1 MSAASRCCPISTTR
15 IHIMALDGI
24 VNVNSLFSFAPFVGL
39 TFYPT
44 TDPADMLIGSNTAC
58 AAGAS
63 SAEGLI
69 AFHVYSFS
77 SFLFSSLVALA
88 LKQAIK
94 ISKDIGEYNGDG
106 SSVSH
111 SHIGHVNRVA
121 LRVGTLVSAFG
132 SVAGCGFLVM
142 ALVDLVQIKLGRL
155 GCGSLYTLAAIGPL
169 VTLVPLALVIY
180 VFLVLFFLHTSS
192 MAKDS
197 VTLLNFRGL
206 CGIVLLLCV
215 CSFISFIYWYS
226 YHSPCYSLYPK
237 MELNQN
243 QINDLLAFP
252 SAWNQ
257 LAFSSKPPP
266 KLLKIA
272 LFVKKWPQR
281 SQAGGLERHALTLHL
296 ALAKRGHEL
305 HIFTASPSS
314 NSSFPRYATRNLY
327 FHLSKPT
334 AAGYLDQAVVWKM
347 FQTQNST
354 GRPFD
359 VIHTESVGLLHTRSR
374 NQTNLAVSWHG
385 IAYETIHSDIIQEL
399 LRSHEEPQGYA
410 LTERI
415 MKVVEEVRF
424 FPSYAH
430 HVATSDHVGDV
441 LKRIYMIPDDRVHII
456 LNGVDEEIF
465 RPDIAKGE
473 NFKRKFGVLES
484 KTLVLGMAGRLVRD
498 KGHPLMFEALKQ
510 MLQENDAFRQT
521 VVVLV
526 AGNGPWGARYRDLG
540 ENILVLGPLEQA
552 QLAEFYNAIDIFVN
566 PTLRAQGLDH
576 TLLEA
581 MLSGKPVMA
590 TRLASITGS
599 VVVGTEVGY
608 TFSPTIASL
617 KKILY
622 RVWSDGRG
630 DLKQKGQAA
639 RQRGLQLFT
648 ATKMAAAYERLFLC
662 ISNDEKSGEN
672 NCQYQIP

>member
-1 MSAASRCCPISTTR
+1 MSDVSRRTTPSTR

-24 VNVNSLFSFAPFVGL
+24 VNVNSLFSIALFIGL
-39 TFYPT
+39 TWYPT
-44 TDPADMLIGSNTAC
+44 TDLNSMLLGSNKAC
-58 AAGAS
+58 AAGTDA
-63 SAEGLI
+63 AEGLI
-69 AFHVYSFS
+69 SFHVYSFS
-77 SFLFSSLVALA
+77 SFLFSSLIALA

-94 ISKDIGEYNGDG
+94 ISQISCCSSIGNGG
-106 SSVSH
+106 SDSELLVANM
-111 SHIGHVNRVA
+111 GHVNQVG

-132 SVAGCGFLVM
+132 SVLGCGFLMM

-155 GCGSLYTLAAIGPL
+155 SCGDLYTFAAIGPL
-169 VTLVPLALVIY
+169 
-180 VFLVLFFLHTSS
+180 
-192 MAKDS
+192 
-197 VTLLNFRGL
+197 
-206 CGIVLLLCV
+206 
-215 CSFISFIYWYS
+215 
-226 YHSPCYSLYPK
+226 
-237 MELNQN
+237 
-243 QINDLLAFP
+243 
-252 SAWNQ
+252 
-257 LAFSSKPPP
+257 LAFSSNPPP

-272 LFVKKWPQR
+272 LFVKKWPHR

-305 HIFTASPSS
+305 HIFTSSPP
-314 NSSFPRYATRNLY
+314 NSSFPRYPFNNLR

-334 AAGYLDQAVVWKM
+334 ASGYLDQALVWKL

-359 VIHTESVGLLHTRSR
+359 VIHTESVGLMHTRSR
-374 NQTNLAVSWHG
+374 NHTNLAVTWHG

-399 LRSHEEPQGYA
+399 IRSPEEPQGYA
-410 LTERI
+410 LAERVT
-415 MKVVEEVRF
+415 KVVEEVRF

-441 LKRIYMIPDDRVHII
+441 LKRIYMIPDERVHII

-465 RPDIAKGE
+465 KPDIVKGKD
-473 NFKRKFGVLES
+473 FKKRFGVPES
-484 KTLVLGMAGRLVRD
+484 KTLVLGMAGRLVKD

-510 MLQENDAFRQT
+510 MLSENDAFRHS
-521 VVVLV
+521 VVLLV

-540 ENILVLGPLEQA
+540 SNVLVLGPLEQA
-552 QLAEFYNAIDIFVN
+552 QLADFYNAIDIFVN

-617 KKILY
+617 KKTLY
-622 RVWSDGRG
+622 RVWDDGRG
-630 DLKQKGQAA
+630 GLKQKGQAA

-648 ATKMAAAYERLFLC
+648 ATKMVAAYERLFLC
-662 ISNDEKSGEN
+662 LSNDEKNGEN
-672 NCQYQIP
+672 YCQYQAPLH

>member
-1 MSAASRCCPISTTR
+1 
-15 IHIMALDGI
+15 
-24 VNVNSLFSFAPFVGL
+24 
-39 TFYPT
+39 
-44 TDPADMLIGSNTAC
+44 
-58 AAGAS
+58 
-63 SAEGLI
+63 
-69 AFHVYSFS
+69 
-77 SFLFSSLVALA
+77 
-88 LKQAIK
+88 
-94 ISKDIGEYNGDG
+94 
-106 SSVSH
+106 
-111 SHIGHVNRVA
+111 
-121 LRVGTLVSAFG
+121 
-132 SVAGCGFLVM
+132 
-142 ALVDLVQIKLGRL
+142 
-155 GCGSLYTLAAIGPL
+155 
-169 VTLVPLALVIY
+169 
-180 VFLVLFFLHTSS
+180 

-237 MELNQN
+237 MELNQNQN

-305 HIFTASPSS
+305 HIFTASPS

-410 LTERI
+410 LTGRI

-441 LKRIYMIPDDRVHII
+441 LKRIYMIPDDHVHII

-473 NFKRKFGVLES
+473 DFKRKFGVLES
-484 KTLVLGMAGRLVRD
+484 KTIVLGMAGRLVKD

-608 TFSPTIASL
+608 TFSPTITSL
-617 KKILY
+617 KNILY

-639 RQRGLQLFT
+639 RQRALQLFT